1 MLASFRHGTKL
12 LHDDEEDDVVVDSTV
27 VSPSLFL
34 PQFDLRYAH
43 FKQDGGCMKPKRA

>member
-12 LHDDEEDDVVVDSTV
+12 LHDDEDDFTV
-27 VSPSLFL
+27 VSPLLVL

>member
-12 LHDDEEDDVVVDSTV
+12 LHDDEDDVVNSTV